1 MGTPLF
7 HFSPPSHPC
16 KLYHFVMSNWE
27 KWLCRGGIRGEFPR
41 LQELSI
47 RQCPILI
54 GELPIHL
61 PSLQEL
67 NLEICPQLL
76 VRTLN
81 VPAARRLQLKRQ
93 TCGFTALQTSEIEI
107 SDVSQWKQH
116 PQSVILWSLC

>member
-1 MGTPLF
+1 MAEGLL
-7 HFSPPSHPC
+7 HAGQS
-16 KLYHFVMSNWE
+16 E
-27 KWLCRGGIRGEFPR
+27 ER
-41 LQELSI
+41 LE
-47 RQCPILI
+47 
-54 GELPIHL
+54 E
-61 PSLQEL
+61 EL

-76 VRTLN
+76 VPTLN